1 MRYSRTSLCVNSS
14 SSPYYIHSSTL
25 KGKSKVLAEFCRST
39 RILFQSRM
47 TILIVNPDL
56 GFSISLSPHRS
67 FFMFPFRTICWPPTR
82 QTPPGGVA
90 YMHHV
95 HVQLTA
101 DCVSFLCY
109 AGMFRFYSTSSKLTL
124 SFHNERRLTGTL
136 LLLPQYIT

>member
-39 RILFQSRM
+39 RSLFQSLKDDTYLESRSR
-47 TILIVNPDL
+47 ILDNVVPSSL
-56 GFSISLSPHRS
+56 FLHVSIPHHMLAAHPANAPR
-67 FFMFPFRTICWPPTR
+67 
-82 QTPPGGVA
+82 GVA